1 MAEPV
6 VKVTRGLRQKLMQL
20 SLTLTAI
27 GVVLLLISL
36 ITTFWLRTHS
46 DHLAQRRAPAV
57 VATLRAQIGLQHSLA
72 GLRGWVALGD
82 PRFRAERRVAWRE
95 RIEPALADI
104 QLLRD
109 TWPDPADRSRLAE
122 LSLGLVE
129 LKESQWWVEDVAQT
143 EGNEP
148 ASRAVRQSLEPIARE
163 MRRVIDALLEDSAST
178 PALLSASASFR
189 DELSTAQH
197 ALARFVNDGEQQWDR
212 AFATALSNAEQSL
225 EAATR
230 QAALLPQPQRE
241 RIAYLSGE
249 LPWYRHFAGEALAAR
264 RSASWNAALHRMNTE
279 TIPLTQQVSALLDA
293 LAASQ
298 TGLMD
303 RDTQFITFAGTSAM
317 VVASVLILL
326 MAAIAYALASY
337 RSNQITQP
345 ISVLSN
351 ATRELADGSLR
362 QDLPITTDDEVG
374 ALTDAFN
381 RMRVQLQESE
391 AALLESNDQLNDAN
405 ESLEKHNRFIRDTFG
420 RYLSDDIVDNLL
432 DHPEGLRLGG
442 ETRPVTILMSDL
454 RGFTSM
460 AARLVPEQVVAIL
473 NRYLGGMVEVIARYQ
488 GTIDEFI
495 GDAILVI
502 FGAPVRRADHA
513 EAAVACAVAM
523 QLAMDDVNE
532 SNRRDGLPELEMGIG
547 VNTGEVVVGNIG
559 SETRA
564 KYGVVG
570 SSVNLASRIES
581 YTVGGQVLISD
592 ATRLEVS
599 DSLQVGERREIA
611 AKGIEPTTIYD
622 LRGIGAPYNLF
633 LPESK
638 EVVVALRDGLPLRLA
653 VLRSKHL
660 DGASLRGTL
669 VGLSSIGAEVL
680 CDQPLALLSDIKVE
694 LLPSGE
700 ADSLPDFYA
709 KVVGSL
715 PGDAGF
721 SIRFTSV
728 PPELNRWFAR
738 LLESSRVDYLD

>member
-1 MAEPV
+1 M
-6 VKVTRGLRQKLMQL
+6 KVTHGLRQKLMQL

-46 DHLAQRRAPAV
+46 DHLAQQRVPAV
-57 VATLRAQIGLQHSLA
+57 GATQRAQIGLQSSLA

-82 PRFRAERRVAWRE
+82 PRFRSERRVAWSE

-109 TWPDPADRSRLAE
+109 TWPDPADHSRLAE

-143 EGNEP
+143 EGNRP
-148 ASRAVRQSLEPIARE
+148 ASRAVRQRLEPIARAL
-163 MRRVIDALLEDSAST
+163 RRVIDALLEDSDST
-178 PALLSASASFR
+178 PAVRATAASFR

-197 ALARFVNDGEQQWDR
+197 ALARFVAEGEQQWDR
-212 AFATALSNAEQSL
+212 AFAATLSDAEQSL
-225 EAATR
+225 EDATQ
-230 QAALLPQPQRE
+230 QAALLPQPQRD
-241 RIAYLSGE
+241 RIAYLSRE
-249 LPWYRHFAGEALAAR
+249 LPWYRHFAEEALSAR
-264 RSASWNAALHRMNTE
+264 RSPSWNAALHRMNTE
-279 TIPLTQQVSALLDA
+279 TIPLTQQVSTLLDA

-298 TGLMD
+298 TSLMD

-345 ISVLSN
+345 IATLSN
-351 ATRELADGSLR
+351 ATQELADGRLR
-362 QDLPITTDDEVG
+362 QDLPITTDDELG
-374 ALTDAFN
+374 TLTNAFN
-381 RMRVQLQESE
+381 QMRVRLQESE
-391 AALLESNDQLNDAN
+391 AALLDSNAQLNEAN
-405 ESLEKHNRFIRDTFG
+405 LSLEKHNRFIRDTFG

-432 DHPEGLRLGG
+432 DQPEGLKLGG

-454 RGFTSM
+454 RGFTAM
-460 AARLVPEQVVAIL
+460 AARLAPEQVVAIL
-473 NRYLGGMVEVIARYQ
+473 NRYLGAMAAVIARYQ

-513 EAAVACAVAM
+513 ESAVACAVAM
-523 QLAMDDVNE
+523 QLAMDAVNE
-532 SNRRDGLPELEMGIG
+532 ANRRDGLPELEMGIG

-559 SETRA
+559 SDTRA

-570 SSVNLASRIES
+570 SAVNLTSRIES

-592 ATRLEVS
+592 TTRLEVG
-599 DSLQVGERREIA
+599 DSLQVGEKREIA

-622 LRGIGAPYNLF
+622 LRGIRAPYDLF
-633 LPESK
+633 LPESE
-638 EVVVALRDGLPLRLA
+638 EVVVALRDSVPLRFA
-653 VLRSKHL
+653 VLQSKHL
-660 DGASLRGTL
+660 DNASMPGTL
-669 VGLSSIGAEVL
+669 VGLSSIGGEVL
-680 CDQPLALLSDIKVE
+680 CDRPLAPLSDIKVE

-700 ADSLPDFYA
+700 ADSLPEFYA
-709 KVVGSL
+709 KVTGSL
-715 PGDAGF
+715 PERAGF

-728 PPELNRWFAR
+728 PAELTRWLAR
-738 LLESSRVDYLD
+738 LLESSK

>member
-1 MAEPV
+1 M
-6 VKVTRGLRQKLMQL
+6 KVTHGLRQKLMQL

-36 ITTFWLRTHS
+36 ITTFWLRMHS

-57 VATLRAQIGLQHSLA
+57 GATQRAQIGLQNSLA

-82 PRFRAERRVAWRE
+82 PRFRSERRVAWSE
-95 RIEPALADI
+95 RIEPALTDI

-109 TWPDPADRSRLAE
+109 TWPDPADHSRLAE

-143 EGNEP
+143 EGNRP
-148 ASRAVRQSLEPIARE
+148 ASRAVRQRLEPIARAL
-163 MRRVIDALLEDSAST
+163 RRVIDALLEDSDST
-178 PALLSASASFR
+178 PAVRAAAASFR

-197 ALARFVNDGEQQWDR
+197 ALARFVAEGEQQWDR
-212 AFATALSNAEQSL
+212 AFATALSDAEQSL
-225 EAATR
+225 EDTTR
-230 QAALLPQPQRE
+230 QAALLPQPQRD
-241 RIAYLSGE
+241 RIAYLNRE
-249 LPWYRHFAGEALAAR
+249 LPWYRHFAEEALAAR
-264 RSASWNAALHRMNTE
+264 RSPSWNAALHRMSTE
-279 TIPLTQQVSALLDA
+279 TIPLTQQVSTLLDA

-303 RDTQFITFAGTSAM
+303 RDTQFISFAGTSAM

-345 ISVLSN
+345 IAALSN
-351 ATRELADGSLR
+351 ATHELAAGRLR
-362 QDLPITTDDEVG
+362 QDLPITTDDELG
-374 ALTDAFN
+374 TLTNAFN
-381 RMRVQLQESE
+381 QMRVRLQESE
-391 AALLESNDQLNDAN
+391 AALLESNAQLNEAN
-405 ESLEKHNRFIRDTFG
+405 LSLGKHNRFIRDTFG

-432 DHPEGLRLGG
+432 DHPEGLKLGG

-454 RGFTSM
+454 RGFTAM
-460 AARLVPEQVVAIL
+460 AARLAPEQVVAIL
-473 NRYLGGMVEVIARYQ
+473 NRYLGAMVAVIVRYQ

-513 EAAVACAVAM
+513 ESAVACAVAM
-523 QLAMDDVNE
+523 QLAMDAVNE
-532 SNRRDGLPELEMGIG
+532 ANRRDGLPELEMGIG

-559 SETRA
+559 SDTRA

-570 SSVNLASRIES
+570 SSVNLTSRIES

-592 ATRLEVS
+592 TTRLEVG
-599 DSLQVGERREIA
+599 DSLQVGEKREIA

-622 LRGIGAPYNLF
+622 LRGIRAPYDLF
-633 LPESK
+633 LPESE
-638 EVVVALRDGLPLRLA
+638 EVVVALRDGVPLRFA
-653 VLRSKHL
+653 VLQSKHL
-660 DGASLRGTL
+660 DDASMPGTL
-669 VGLSSIGAEVL
+669 AGLSSIGGEVL
-680 CDQPLALLSDIKVE
+680 CDRPLAPLSDIKVE

-700 ADSLPDFYA
+700 AGSLPEFYA
-709 KVVGSL
+709 KVTGSL
-715 PGDAGF
+715 PERAGF

-728 PPELNRWFAR
+728 PVELTRWLAR
-738 LLESSRVDYLD
+738 LLESSK